1 MAKVKKTVIIN
12 KKMYKMPG
20 WSFRDIRK
28 LEASGLDMTK
38 IQNPQ
43 QNLFTSLSAF
53 VAVTANVDI
62 DEADALVEAHVD
74 DGGDVRDLLTDFY
87 NSLGASPFFSKMMEN
102 MAKETPKNQN
112 QEAESESENS

>member
-28 LEASGLDMTK
+28 LEASGLDMTR

-43 QNLFTSLSAF
+43 QNIFSSLAAF
-53 VAVTANVDI
+53 VAVTADVDV
-62 DEADALVEAHVD
+62 DEADALVESHVEG
-74 DGGDVRDLLTDFY
+74 GGDVRDLLSDFY
-87 NSLGASPFFSKMMEN
+87 ASLGASPFFLKMMEN
-102 MAKETPKNQN
+102 MTKENPKNQN
-112 QEAESESENS
+112 EETESENS